1 MVPLVAKALG
11 GFTCLEDFPLNFA
24 SRVLDVVLTERYNLA
39 FARIELQ
46 KILSGKAEYTEADRV
61 LTSSA

>member
-11 GFTCLEDFPLNFA
+11 GSTCLEDFPLNFA
-24 SRVLDVVLTERYNLA
+24 RRVLDVVVLTERYNLA

-46 KILSGKAEYTEADRV
+46 KVLPGKAEYKIDLGLEGGH
-61 LTSSA
+61 